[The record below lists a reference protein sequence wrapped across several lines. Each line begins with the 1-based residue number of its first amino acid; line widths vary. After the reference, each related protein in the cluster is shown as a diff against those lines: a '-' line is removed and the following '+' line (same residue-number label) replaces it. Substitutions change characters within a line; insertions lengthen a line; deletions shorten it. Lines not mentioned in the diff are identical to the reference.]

1 MDSPSKIVSCSDC
14 VIAPPTRRE
23 RREGELPIRSNVLL
37 RNTGSL
43 FRGGAELP
51 IVLERKRYRKV
62 ASKDQIK
69 LGSFPDSAARHR
81 GKDCLQLLA
90 KLARFGA
97 SLRFRWLSNIVCT
110 MASSAGH
117 SHDPTTGGRI
127 LR

>member
-23 RREGELPIRSNVLL
+23 RPGGEIPIPPQLLL
-37 RNTGSL
+37 RKTGTS

-51 IVLERKRYRKV
+51 IVLVRKRYRKV

-69 LGSFPDSAARHR
+69 LGSFPDSSARHR
-81 GKDCLQLLA
+81 GKDYLQVLA

-97 SLRFRWLSNIVCT
+97 SLRFRWLSNIVCI
-110 MASSAGH
+110 MASSAEH